1 LNMGSLTSGESI
13 IISTPES
20 LTSPPYSQ
28 EHFANAKVFNPISR
42 QTGGAEG
49 ILCSNDRR
57 LKKNQDTNPYY
68 FIGQLIATMSNG
80 KNFVGTATYIGQ
92 CQDSGKHF
100 IITCAHLVKFQCDN
114 GEGTVV
120 EVKSGSVF
128 FFFNG
133 REFEC
138 KVTEWIIHPDYLKE
152 MKTYS
157 GADIALAVITP
168 PPFNGYPGIIRS
180 EKWSCKQENNVPIC
194 IYGYPAEK
202 NKDKKGELY
211 GMKGS
216 SNSLRMVNGTNRK
229 DLIQYSDIDTSGG
242 QSGSSIILRL
252 ETDIGTVFCIGGI
265 HVAEDQGNNV
275 NYGTLI
281 TQEKLKWIC
290 KHKKPELTFKTTKNI
305 KEFDD

>member
-1 LNMGSLTSGESI
+1 
-13 IISTPES
+13 
-20 LTSPPYSQ
+20 
-28 EHFANAKVFNPISR
+28 
-42 QTGGAEG
+42 
-49 ILCSNDRR
+49 
-57 LKKNQDTNPYY
+57 
-68 FIGQLIATMSNG
+68 MSNG

-92 CQDSGKHF
+92 CPDSGKYF
-100 IITCAHLVKFQCDN
+100 IITCAHMVKFQCDN

-138 KVTEWIIHPDYLKE
+138 KVSEWIIHPDYLKE

-168 PPFNGYPGIIRS
+168 PPFKGCPGIVSS
-180 EKWSCKQENNVPIC
+180 EGWSCKQENNVPIC

-242 QSGSSIILRL
+242 QSGSSIIFRL
-252 ETDIGTVFCIGGI
+252 ETDTRTGAFYIGGI

-281 TQEKLKWIC
+281 TQEKLDWIW
-290 KHKKPELTFKTTKNI
+290 KHRIPRDRTSKIKNI
-305 KEFDD
+305 IEFDD

>member
-1 LNMGSLTSGESI
+1 
-13 IISTPES
+13 
-20 LTSPPYSQ
+20 
-28 EHFANAKVFNPISR
+28 
-42 QTGGAEG
+42 
-49 ILCSNDRR
+49 
-57 LKKNQDTNPYY
+57 
-68 FIGQLIATMSNG
+68 MSNG

-92 CQDSGKHF
+92 CPDSGKHF

-114 GEGTVV
+114 GDGTVV

-128 FFFNG
+128 FFFYG

-138 KVTEWIIHPDYLKE
+138 KVSEWIIHPDYLKE

-168 PPFNGYPGIIRS
+168 PPFKSHPGIINS
-180 EKWSCKQENNVPIC
+180 ERWSRIQENNVPIC

-211 GMKGS
+211 GMKGY

-229 DLIQYSDIDTSGG
+229 DMIQYSDIDTSPG
-242 QSGSSIILRL
+242 QSGSSIIFRL
-252 ETDIGTVFCIGGI
+252 ETEIGTGFFIGGI

-281 TQEKLKWIC
+281 TPQNFDWI
-290 KHKKPELTFKTTKNI
+290 ESNRETTFTTLVPNSFEEI
-305 KEFDD
+305 D

>member
-1 LNMGSLTSGESI
+1 
-13 IISTPES
+13 
-20 LTSPPYSQ
+20 
-28 EHFANAKVFNPISR
+28 
-42 QTGGAEG
+42 
-49 ILCSNDRR
+49 
-57 LKKNQDTNPYY
+57 
-68 FIGQLIATMSNG
+68 MSNG
-80 KNFVGTATYIGQ
+80 KNYVGTATYIGT
-92 CQDSGKHF
+92 CKDSGKHF

-138 KVTEWIIHPDYLKE
+138 KVSEWIIHPDYLKE
-152 MKTYS
+152 MKTHS
-157 GADIALAVITP
+157 GADIALAVITH
-168 PPFNGYPGIIRS
+168 PPFESHPGIINS
-180 EKWSCKQENNVPIC
+180 ENWSCKQENNVPIC

-216 SNSLRMVNGTNRK
+216 SNSLRKVNGTNRK
-229 DLIQYSDIDTSGG
+229 DMIQYSDIDTSGG

-252 ETDIGTVFCIGGI
+252 ETELQPVDFFIGGI

-281 TQEKLKWIC
+281 TQEKLNWIFN
-290 KHKKPELTFKTTKNI
+290 HKKPPGTFKTTKNI
-305 KEFDD
+305 LKFDD